1 MRWWRDASAFR
12 QHCSRLRRRTAR
24 LSNINIFRTVRLSVT
39 TDCSLHI
46 HFYTHSPVAG
56 GLHMTRHDLTRHI
69 THAVIYLSQHVLHS
83 TRSAVSRVPA
93 AAPMCHLRVPD
104 RTLSISRHVRL
115 MTLRGRTMHR
125 DRIPTAQWQCPEIPP
140 PHRIPTCPCSTSVN
154 STPLQRSKAQP
165 PQFPFRENL

>member
-1 MRWWRDASAFR
+1 MRQRSVSIVHVSAAE
-12 QHCSRLRRRTAR
+12 LRG
-24 LSNINIFRTVRLSVT
+24 FRTLIYFELCV
-39 TDCSLHI
+39 CQSLR
-46 HFYTHSPVAG
+46 TVACAHPL
-56 GLHMTRHDLTRHI
+56 LHTLTVGWTAHDSTRSDPSHHT
-69 THAVIYLSQHVLHS
+69 THAVIYLSQYRVLHS

-93 AAPMCHLRVPD
+93 ATPMCHLRVPD
-104 RTLSISRHVRL
+104 RTLSVSRHVRL